1 MTKIK
6 ATKLKTLDRICLFVA
21 WSEFP
26 ADTGR
31 FVPGVAFEV
40 CGASVEVSPIVV
52 VAGMSVK

>member
-1 MTKIK
+1 M
-6 ATKLKTLDRICLFVA
+6 FVA

-26 ADTGR
+26 ADIGR